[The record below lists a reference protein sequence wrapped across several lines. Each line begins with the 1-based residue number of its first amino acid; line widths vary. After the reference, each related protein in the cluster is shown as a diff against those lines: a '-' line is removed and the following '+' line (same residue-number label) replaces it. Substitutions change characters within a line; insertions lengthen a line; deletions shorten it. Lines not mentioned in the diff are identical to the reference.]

1 MQYVV
6 VGVGTDV
13 GKTVVSAIVVEAL
26 KAYYWKPVQAGDLQF
41 TDSHKVAQYA
51 LSSKGILPEKWRL
64 NTPASPHYAAELDGV
79 FIQSTD
85 FELPNVVGDLIIEGA
100 GGLMVPLN
108 ANGLLYLDIVKQWDL
123 PVILVSRHYLGSIN
137 HTLMSLAL
145 LKEYGIKVHLVV
157 FNGDENQATES
168 IIQKMH
174 PELTCH
180 RIPNALE
187 LDVDFIQQE
196 AERIHEKLI

>member
-64 NTPASPHYAAELDGV
+64 NTPASPHYAAELDAV
-79 FIQSTD
+79 SIRSTD

-108 ANGLLYLDIVKQWDL
+108 VNGLLYLDIVKQWDL

-145 LKEYGIKVHLVV
+145 LKEYGIEVRLVV

-174 PELTCH
+174 PELTYH

-196 AERIHEKLI
+196 AERIREKLI

>member
-1 MQYVV
+1 MQYIV

-64 NTPASPHYAAELDGV
+64 NTPASPHYAAELDAV
-79 FIQSTD
+79 SIQSTD

-145 LKEYGIKVHLVV
+145 LKEYKIKVHLVV

-168 IIQKMH
+168 IIKKMH
-174 PELTCH
+174 PELTYH

-187 LDVDFIQQE
+187 LNVDFIQHE
-196 AERIHEKLI
+196 AERIREKLI

>member
-26 KAYYWKPVQAGDLQF
+26 KAYYWKPVQAGDLHF
-41 TDSHKVAQYA
+41 TDSHKVEQFA
-51 LSSKGILPEKWRL
+51 LSTKGILPEKWRL
-64 NTPASPHYAAELDGV
+64 NTPASPHYAAEIDGV
-79 FIQSTD
+79 AIQKRD
-85 FELPNVVGDLIIEGA
+85 FNLPDVKGDLIIEGA

-108 ANGLLYLDIVKQWDL
+108 SEGLLYLDIVKQWNL

-137 HTLMSLAL
+137 HTLMSLEL
-145 LKEYGIKVHLVV
+145 LKNHGVSIQLVV
-157 FNGDENQATES
+157 FNGDENVATEN

-174 PELTCH
+174 PELTYH
-180 RIPNALE
+180 RVPNALQ

-196 AERIHEKLI
+196 AERIREKLI

>member
-145 LKEYGIKVHLVV
+145 LKEYKIKVHLVV

-174 PELTCH
+174 PELTYH

>member
-79 FIQSTD
+79 SLQSTD
-85 FELPNVVGDLIIEGA
+85 FEFPNVDADLIIEGA

-123 PVILVSRHYLGSIN
+123 PVILVSRHYLGSIY

-145 LKEYGIKVHLVV
+145 LKEYGIKVQLVV

-174 PELTCH
+174 SELTYH

-187 LDVDFIQQE
+187 LDVDFIQHE
-196 AERIHEKLI
+196 AERIREKLI

>member
-145 LKEYGIKVHLVV
+145 LKEYKIKVHLVV

-174 PELTCH
+174 PELTYH

-196 AERIHEKLI
+196 AERIREKLI

>member
-79 FIQSTD
+79 SIKSTD

-145 LKEYGIKVHLVV
+145 LKEYKIKVHLVV

-174 PELTCH
+174 PELTYH